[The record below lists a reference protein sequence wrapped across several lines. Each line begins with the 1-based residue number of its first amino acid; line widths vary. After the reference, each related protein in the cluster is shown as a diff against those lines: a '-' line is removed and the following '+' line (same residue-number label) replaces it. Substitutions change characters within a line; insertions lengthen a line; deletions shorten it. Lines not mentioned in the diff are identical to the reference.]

1 MTDHTLMRGTQPCA
15 KLSVMTPAFAAHR
28 GQMMPRVRGR

>member
-1 MTDHTLMRGTQPCA
+1 MRGPRLCVRLA
-15 KLSVMTPAFAAHR
+15 LMTPAFAAHR